1 MDRQMPPILIPT
13 DANFHEEV
21 LASEVPMGVERLLNV
36 VVGPVSTAWKDR
48 QRSAS
53 FGHEELHQFR
63 AFEAQPTNRLTLEIV
78 TMDAHSLSLQYELAA
93 IAGPDVPNP
102 SRDRFDGDF
111 AAGVRALEPDAGV
124 RGDFATGMRGSTP
137 LFMTTGD
144 FATGLR
150 ADPAAGLVRG
160 DFATG
165 QRTGRS
171 DTSARSDQPGRRGR
185 SPLWPDA
192 AVAPRAA

>member
-1 MDRQMPPILIPT
+1 MPPILIPT

-21 LASEVPMGVERLLNV
+21 LASEVPMVVERLLNV
-36 VVGPVSTAWKDR
+36 VVGPGSTAWKDR
-48 QRSAS
+48 QGSAS
-53 FGHEELHQFR
+53 FRHKELHQFR
-63 AFEAQPTNRLTLEIV
+63 AFEAQPTNNLTLEIV
-78 TMDAHSLSLQYELAA
+78 TMDAHSLSMQYELAA

-102 SRDRFDGDF
+102 SRDQFDGDF
-111 AAGVRALEPDAGV
+111 AAGVRTLKPDAGV
-124 RGDFATGMRGSTP
+124 RGDFATGISGSTP

-150 ADPAAGLVRG
+150 ADPAAGSVRG

-185 SPLWPDA
+185 SPLWPDT